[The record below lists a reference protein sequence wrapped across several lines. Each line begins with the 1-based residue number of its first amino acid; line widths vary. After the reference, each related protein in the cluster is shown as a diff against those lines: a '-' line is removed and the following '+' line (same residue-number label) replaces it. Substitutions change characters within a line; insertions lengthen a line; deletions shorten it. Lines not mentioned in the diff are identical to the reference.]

1 MTGKPKLSSRR
12 IFPRLLAEYEQN
24 LRNGVQRLEIKQAT
38 LNTHLNDANRV
49 FEALVFA
56 AEQTDIEKAMRS
68 YGYRAY
74 YGKVIGDLKHIVEQR
89 VTE

>member
-1 MTGKPKLSSRR
+1 MTGKRRLGSRR
-12 IFPRLLAEYEQN
+12 RFPRLLAEYERN
-24 LRNGVQRLEIKQAT
+24 LRKGVQQLEIKEAT
-38 LNTHLNDANRV
+38 LDTHLNDANRV

-56 AEQTDIEKAMRS
+56 TERTDIEKAMRS

-74 YGKVIGDLKHIVEQR
+74 YGKVVGDLKHIVEQR